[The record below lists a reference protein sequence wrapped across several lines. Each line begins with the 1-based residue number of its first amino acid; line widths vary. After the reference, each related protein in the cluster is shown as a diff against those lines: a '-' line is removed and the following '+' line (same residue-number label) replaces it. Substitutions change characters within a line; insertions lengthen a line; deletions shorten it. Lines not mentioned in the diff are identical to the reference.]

1 MTEND
6 ALVLYVSS
14 GKDTENTSKMPNV
27 IGKPIE
33 EAKKILEAYDI
44 KIAKQSKVASDQP
57 EGTVVSQSID
67 EGQEVEAGKG
77 VSLEISSGIAP
88 NKPEDTTGNDNA
100 GTTPSGGAA
109 TSASRTITVSIPED
123 QQASAHIVVKF
134 DDGTVA
140 YDKTTT
146 GQASV
151 DVSLTGTGTR
161 YVTVFINDQ
170 QIGSQEVNFS

>member
-1 MTEND
+1 MG
-6 ALVLYVSS
+6 LSPHS
-14 GKDTENTSKMPNV
+14 PSK
-27 IGKPIE
+27 G
-33 EAKKILEAYDI
+33 
-44 KIAKQSKVASDQP
+44 
-57 EGTVVSQSID
+57 SIR
-67 EGQEVEAGKG
+67 
-77 VSLEISSGIAP
+77 
-88 NKPEDTTGNDNA
+88 NH
-100 GTTPSGGAA
+100 PSP
-109 TSASRTITVSIPED
+109 ITVSIPED